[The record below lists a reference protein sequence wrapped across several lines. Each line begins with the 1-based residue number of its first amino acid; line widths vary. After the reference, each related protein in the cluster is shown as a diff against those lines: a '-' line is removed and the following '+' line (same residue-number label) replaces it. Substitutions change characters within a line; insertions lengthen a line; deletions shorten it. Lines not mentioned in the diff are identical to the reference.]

1 MDSDAI
7 DNILS
12 IMTPEEVGDA
22 IRFVDAWQRYGT
34 FSATEAEEWRKR
46 IVAKQALLETRGH
59 EQSG

>member
-12 IMTPEEVGDA
+12 IMTPDEVGEA
-22 IRFVDAWQRYGT
+22 LRFVDAWQRYGT

-46 IVAKQALLETRGH
+46 IVAKQALLKSPG
-59 EQSG
+59 